1 MIRAEEAQDYSA
13 VTEYNTNNNPAIA
26 RYIPLTTCC
35 STTLKLVKYQNLMA
49 EYRSIESILYLNIH
63 TQNKP
68 QKGNPRQFVM
78 ILKYDD
84 NGK

>member
-1 MIRAEEAQDYSA
+1 MVRAEEAQDYSA

-35 STTLKLVKYQNLMA
+35 STTLKFVKYQNLMA
-49 EYRSIESILYLNIH
+49 EYRSIESILYLFL
-63 TQNKP
+63 NKP

-78 ILKYDD
+78 ILKYD
-84 NGK
+84 NRK